1 LIGNIRFNPS
11 QSLSLFKNGIPMVHL
26 KFFSLIVS
34 SILLLA
40 GCDGANR
47 PVDRNP
53 VSGGGE
59 VRAGKPMEITWPG
72 GSVTIGDEG
81 VEVKAP
87 GVDVSTA
94 AGESVKVKTPTVDLE
109 GRIER
114 Q

>member
-1 LIGNIRFNPS
+1 
-11 QSLSLFKNGIPMVHL
+11 MVHL
-26 KFFSLIVS
+26 KFSSLIVS
-34 SILLLA
+34 SILLFA

-47 PVDRNP
+47 PVDGNP

-59 VRAGKPMEITWPG
+59 GGPGKPMEITWPG

-81 VEVKAP
+81 VEVKTPNVDVKTKPGVGTDVRAP
-87 GVDVSTA
+87 GVDVSTE
-94 AGESVKVKTPTVDLE
+94 AGQSVKVKTPSVDFE